1 MTFIASVSR
10 QDLAQ
15 RRQKLRRQ
23 RQARII
29 TAVWRTFAVTCF
41 AGGLFWI
48 SVQPIWIL
56 RTPRQ
61 VVMKSGNHL
70 LPEKTIKSLLK
81 LSYPQ
86 SLWRIQPDAIAK
98 SLQQQPAIAQVYVS
112 RRLFPPGLMI
122 NIEER
127 VPVAIAQS
135 LPQSSNSLA
144 KNRTSLGLIDAE
156 GVWMPLDKYISLSG
170 NLKLPI
176 LRVIGSPEQ
185 YQSYW
190 SELYQAISQ
199 SYVKVTEVDCQ
210 DASNLILKTE
220 LGKVHLGIANS
231 QLNEKIKVL
240 SQIRHLP
247 SKLNLSQVE
256 YIDLK
261 NPAIPLVQ
269 MIDVKREQEKY
280 PHM

>member
-1 MTFIASVSR
+1 MTFIVSVSR

-29 TAVWRTFAVTCF
+29 TAIWRTFAVTCF

-48 SVQPIWIL
+48 SVQPIWVL
-56 RTPRQ
+56 QSPRQ
-61 VVMKSGNHL
+61 IVMKSGNHL

-127 VPVAIAQS
+127 VPVAIAQR
-135 LPQSSNSLA
+135 LPQSTN
-144 KNRTSLGLIDAE
+144 SLGLIDAK
-156 GVWMPLDKYISLSG
+156 GVWMPLEKYISLSG

-185 YQSYW
+185 YQPYW
-190 SELYQAISQ
+190 FELYQALSQ

-210 DASNLILKTE
+210 DSSNLILKTE
-220 LGKVHLGIANS
+220 LGKVHLGIANT

-269 MIDVKREQEKY
+269 MIDLKREQEKY

>member
-127 VPVAIAQS
+127 VPVAIAQR

>member
-127 VPVAIAQS
+127 VPVAIGQR